1 MAIWNYQGKPNVIS
15 IDQAVQYARQA
26 GFTGT
31 GLINAVAIAISES
44 GLNGNSINDTT
55 SGIGLDRGI
64 VKFNSVFHSDVPDSC
79 AFNPL
84 CAFQQMYRVS
94 QKGTNFCEWCTF
106 NAGCAK
112 NCNSNGPYRANL
124 GVVTAAVARTA
135 GKGAPPPGTTP
146 PGTTQPPA
154 SGNVILDQLKLWGEY
169 IAIFV
174 LAVGLIIIGFML
186 LGGQQ
191 AIKAVA
197 G

>member
-1 MAIWNYQGKPNVIS
+1 MAIWNYQGKPNVITV
-15 IDQAVQYARQA
+15 DQAVMYARQA

-31 GLINAVAIAISES
+31 GLVNAVAIAMAES

-79 AFNPL
+79 AFSPL

-94 QKGTNFCEWCTF
+94 NQGTNFCEWCTF

-112 NCNSNGPYRANL
+112 NCNSNGPYKANL
-124 GVVTAAVARTA
+124 PTVQAAVAKAGGGSATA
-135 GKGAPPPGTTP
+135 TSQPTGGGA
-146 PGTTQPPA
+146 
-154 SGNVILDQLKLWGEY
+154 ILDQVKAWGEY

-174 LAVGLIIIGFML
+174 IAILLVIVGFFL
-186 LGGQQ
+186 LSGQSIAQ
-191 AIKAVA
+191 AA
-197 G
+197 GV